1 MRDSRPLWETLMLEG
16 FQAGLSWSTIL
27 RRREAFRQAF
37 QEFDPEIV
45 AKFTEADI
53 EQLTADTRIVRS
65 RAKIQ
70 ARVGG
75 ARAYLAMQATGED
88 FAEFAWAFVN
98 GKPLRNES
106 GIVPAKTPLSEE
118 ISAALKRRGFKFAG
132 PVIVYAWM
140 QAVGLV
146 DDHTAECFRYA
157 RP

>member
-88 FAEFAWAFVN
+88 FAEFA
-98 GKPLRNES
+98 
-106 GIVPAKTPLSEE
+106 
-118 ISAALKRRGFKFAG
+118 SAQAARVQVRRTSHRLCLDAG
-132 PVIVYAWM
+132 
-140 QAVGLV
+140 G
-146 DDHTAECFRYA
+146 
-157 RP
+157 RPGR